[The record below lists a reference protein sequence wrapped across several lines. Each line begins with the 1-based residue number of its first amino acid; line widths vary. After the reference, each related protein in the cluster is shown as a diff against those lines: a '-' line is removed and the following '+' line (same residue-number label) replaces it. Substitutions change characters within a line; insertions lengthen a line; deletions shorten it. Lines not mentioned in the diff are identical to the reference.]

1 METETQ
7 STRINTDFHGSFFNI
22 ISAIIRVRPCN
33 PRSHSKQKI
42 TFLKKPL
49 KKHTQEFFYQIQFHQ
64 Q

>member
-1 METETQ
+1 MKTETQ
-7 STRINTDFHGSFFNI
+7 SMQINTDFHEKVFNI

-49 KKHTQEFFYQIQFHQ
+49 KKRTQEFFYQIQFHQ